1 MCRALGAAI
10 ATIIPGISKH
20 FYSALRRQQSAKS
33 ATKTDGNNKQKKTN
47 SGSESE
53 DKQDDG
59 ETKHRDTNIHTHK
72 HHNNKGRTQTSKYLT
87 GFTYVYSRSNNESI
101 FPSMIKQPRK
111 SRTNMIKYL
120 YIYFNYSY
128 KLAYI

>member
-33 ATKTDGNNKQKKTN
+33 ATKTDGNNKQKINN

-53 DKQDDG
+53 DKQD
-59 ETKHRDTNIHTHK
+59 EEATTHTEILHTYKH
-72 HHNNKGRTQTSKYLT
+72 NKGRKRTNKYLT

-101 FPSMIKQPRK
+101 FPSMIKK
-111 SRTNMIKYL
+111 TTKKVKN
-120 YIYFNYSY
+120 
-128 KLAYI
+128 

>member
-33 ATKTDGNNKQKKTN
+33 ATKTDGNNKQKINN

-53 DKQDDG
+53 DKQD
-59 ETKHRDTNIHTHK
+59 EEATTLTQRYYTHTNTIK
-72 HHNNKGRTQTSKYLT
+72 D
-87 GFTYVYSRSNNESI
+87 ESEQI
-101 FPSMIKQPRK
+101 N
-111 SRTNMIKYL
+111 T
-120 YIYFNYSY
+120 
-128 KLAYI
+128 